1 MVYLKA
7 QGKGCPGSH
16 RLALKMSAIAAGE
29 YGNLG
34 LSPGQ
39 VRDRI
44 KLGTCLPTSTCTDKT
59 QVQCNK
65 KLQVQENQRW
75 LGRAELRN

>member
-44 KLGTCLPTSTCTDKT
+44 KLGAVLPSWFLKT
-59 QVQCNK
+59 IFSMNSAMQ
-65 KLQVQENQRW
+65 
-75 LGRAELRN
+75 